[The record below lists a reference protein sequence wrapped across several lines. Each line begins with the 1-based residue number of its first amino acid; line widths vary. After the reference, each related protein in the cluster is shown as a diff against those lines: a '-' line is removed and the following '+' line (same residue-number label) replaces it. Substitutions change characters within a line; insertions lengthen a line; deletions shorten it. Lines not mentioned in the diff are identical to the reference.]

1 MSLAPIILFVYNRLD
16 HTKRTIELLSKNF
29 LANESELYIF
39 SEAEKSENDRE
50 AVDLVRDYLESV
62 KGFKG
67 IIINKN
73 ETHLG
78 LANSVISGT
87 TEILRKHKKAIIL
100 EDDLLTAPDFLKFM
114 NNALI
119 YYENN
124 FKIFSISGYTFPI
137 NIPSDYKNNFY
148 IFPRASSWGWAT
160 WLNRWEK
167 SDWNINDFKTFKF
180 DKNEKKKFNEGGGD
194 LTSMLMSQK
203 YGYIDSWAI
212 RWTYAHFKNNAFSL
226 YPTKTRVKN
235 IGFDNTGTHKINTK
249 KFENNIIDSKND
261 VEFSND
267 LYINKEIF
275 SEINE
280 ILKPSLIRKTINY
293 LKFYIL
299 HR

>member
-1 MSLAPIILFVYNRLD
+1 MSLAPIILFVYKRLE

-148 IFPRASSWGWAT
+148 IF
-160 WLNRWEK
+160 K
-167 SDWNINDFKTFKF
+167 
-180 DKNEKKKFNEGGGD
+180 
-194 LTSMLMSQK
+194 
-203 YGYIDSWAI
+203 
-212 RWTYAHFKNNAFSL
+212 SL
-226 YPTKTRVKN
+226 Y
-235 IGFDNTGTHKINTK
+235 I
-249 KFENNIIDSKND
+249 
-261 VEFSND
+261 
-267 LYINKEIF
+267 
-275 SEINE
+275 
-280 ILKPSLIRKTINY
+280 Y
-293 LKFYIL
+293 LFL
-299 HR
+299 HL